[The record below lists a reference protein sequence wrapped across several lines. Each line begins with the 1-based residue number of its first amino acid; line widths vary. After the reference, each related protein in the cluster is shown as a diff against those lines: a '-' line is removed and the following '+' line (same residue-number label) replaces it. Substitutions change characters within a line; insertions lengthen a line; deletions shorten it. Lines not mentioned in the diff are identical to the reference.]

1 VAAFSQPQAPPV
13 FRADVLLVKVD
24 AQVVAGGR
32 PVEDLRREDF
42 IVKDMGVPQ
51 KIVYFGRDT
60 EPLWV
65 LLLLDVSGSMNRHL
79 KQMAAAAREA
89 LAAMRPADHVG
100 VMLFSR
106 HTRVHQEFTSD
117 FRSVAQ
123 SLRAAVE
130 ERGLGSGT
138 RINAAVI
145 DAAHHLRDYAGASG
159 RRAIII
165 LTDNLGLNYR
175 VPNEEVLRALHEAD
189 AVLNVIATRN
199 ARAPRPLGAGANPD
213 FTPSDVFLLARETGG
228 ETIRARQAGDALK
241 RLLEGLRT
249 RYSLHY
255 RAPKGQSGQF
265 RTIEVD
271 VTPDVRERYGHLTI
285 RARRGYYR

>member
-1 VAAFSQPQAPPV
+1 M
-13 FRADVLLVKVD
+13 L
-24 AQVVAGGR
+24 AGGR

-42 IVKDMGVPQ
+42 IVTDMGAPQ
-51 KIVYFGRDT
+51 EIIYFGRDT
-60 EPLWV
+60 EPLWA
-65 LLLLDVSGSMNRHL
+65 LLLLDVSGSMSRHL

-100 VMLFSR
+100 IMLFSR
-106 HTRVHQEFTSD
+106 HTRVGREFTSD
-117 FRSVAQ
+117 FQAVARS
-123 SLRAAVE
+123 LKEAVG

-145 DAAHHLRDYAGASG
+145 DAAHYVRDHAGAAG
-159 RRAIII
+159 RRAIVI

-228 ETIRARQAGDALK
+228 ETIRAKQAGDALK
-241 RLLEGLRT
+241 LLLENLRT

-255 RAPKGQSGQF
+255 RAPEGAPGEF

-271 VTPDVRERYGHLTI
+271 VTPDVRKRYGHVVI
-285 RARRGYYR
+285 RARSGYYR

>member
-1 VAAFSQPQAPPV
+1 
-13 FRADVLLVKVD
+13 VLLVKVD
-24 AQVVAGGR
+24 AQVLAGGR
-32 PVEDLRREDF
+32 PIKDLRREDF
-42 IVKDMGVPQ
+42 IVKDMGAPQ
-51 KIVYFGRDT
+51 EIVYFGRDT
-60 EPLWV
+60 EPLWA
-65 LLLLDVSGSMNRHL
+65 LLLLDVSGSMSRYL

-89 LAAMRPADHVG
+89 LAAMKPADHVG

-106 HTRVHQEFTSD
+106 HTRVHQEFTTD
-117 FRSVAQ
+117 FQKVARS
-123 SLRAAVE
+123 LKEAVG

-145 DAAHHLRDYAGASG
+145 DAARYVRDRAGPAG
-159 RRAIII
+159 RRAIVI

-175 VPNEEVLRALHEAD
+175 VPNQAVLRALYEAD
-189 AVLNVIATRN
+189 AVLDVIATPN

-228 ETIRARQAGDALK
+228 ETIRAKQAGDALK
-241 RLLEGLRT
+241 LLLENMRT

-255 RAPKGQSGQF
+255 RAPDGVPGEF
-265 RTIEVD
+265 RTIEVE
-271 VTPDVRERYGHLTI
+271 VTPGVRDLYGDVEI

>member
-1 VAAFSQPQAPPV
+1 
-13 FRADVLLVKVD
+13 VLLVKVD
-24 AQVVAGGR
+24 AQVLADGR

-42 IVKDMGVPQ
+42 IVRDMGTPQ
-51 KIVYFGRDT
+51 QIVYFGRDT

-65 LLLLDVSGSMNRHL
+65 LLLLDVSGSMSRHL
-79 KQMAAAAREA
+79 KQMAAAAQEA
-89 LAAMRPADHVG
+89 LGAMKPADHVG

-106 HTRVHQEFTSD
+106 HTRVHQDFTSD
-117 FRSVAQ
+117 FRAVAQ
-123 SLRAAVE
+123 SLRTAVE

-145 DAAHHLRDYAGASG
+145 NAARYLGEQTAGAPG

-228 ETIRARQAGDALK
+228 ETIRARQAGDAFK
-241 RLLEGLRT
+241 ALLENLRT

-255 RAPKGQSGQF
+255 RAPEGAPGEF
-265 RTIEVD
+265 RTIEVE
-271 VTPDVRERYGHLTI
+271 VVPAVRERYGDVEI